1 MTERIGRVLPERS
14 ALRVSRAT
22 VERERLRLMD
32 SRLEAHPLEPLP
44 RGLLLDAHQDR
55 APQFLPAGL
64 GMHEHAFHFAVA
76 GRIDAQRAAT
86 DGLALAPRDEEADV
100 GRTQRVDVEDV
111 VAFRRVE
118 RLEIGVE
125 RGQEPHHVVLSRAFK
140 PDCGPQSASPGYHG
154 RSFRP
159 EAGFFDM
166 RSRKVCFL
174 FCIVVSGAI
183 CFPLAASAEDRSWI
197 ESSDRNSAIVIEMQ
211 GAFHPEFASELGV
224 DRFDTAVLDLNP
236 ENAKR
241 YDAAAGRVLALLSAR
256 RKTESDPKVRQDLD
270 ILIDAVESR
279 RRTRALE
286 YRLLIPYFD
295 LPKHIF
301 QGLQVLLDAR
311 NNEPRRRNALQRLRR
326 YAGMEPGTTP
336 LAELARA
343 RASERFGT
351 AKLVWPYE
359 GHVRQNLD
367 NSERYIA
374 GIAELFRASALRDWE
389 AAHARLAAQLRSY
402 SDWVKTTVLPRAR
415 KEHMLP
421 REVYADRL
429 KNTGVD
435 LEPEQAISMGAFAST
450 EIRDETARL
459 AARIARERNL
469 ASADYRDVIRE
480 LKRNPVPGERILIL
494 YRDRLKAIEEIVAR
508 ERIISLPQRAASIR
522 LARAAFAFNSTNAE
536 GWGLYAES
544 LMIPYFPLEGQLFSL
559 QLRLLRAARAF
570 LDPMVNL
577 GRMTPDEAKTFL
589 MREVALS
596 EPFAQQE
603 ADRYAFRMPGQ
614 AVSYF
619 YGYTRLRELRLKAEL
634 ALGPRFEQRKFH
646 DFVIAQGLLPP
657 KLLERAVMQE
667 IEGMR

>member
-1 MTERIGRVLPERS
+1 
-14 ALRVSRAT
+14 
-22 VERERLRLMD
+22 
-32 SRLEAHPLEPLP
+32 
-44 RGLLLDAHQDR
+44 
-55 APQFLPAGL
+55 
-64 GMHEHAFHFAVA
+64 
-76 GRIDAQRAAT
+76 
-86 DGLALAPRDEEADV
+86 
-100 GRTQRVDVEDV
+100 
-111 VAFRRVE
+111 
-118 RLEIGVE
+118 
-125 RGQEPHHVVLSRAFK
+125 
-140 PDCGPQSASPGYHG
+140 
-154 RSFRP
+154 
-159 EAGFFDM
+159 M

-174 FCIVVSGAI
+174 SCTAVSGVL
-183 CFPLAASAEDRSWI
+183 CFSLAAPAADGSWI

-211 GAFHPEFASELGV
+211 GAFHPEFASGLGI
-224 DRFDTAVLDLNP
+224 DRFDTAVIDLAP

-241 YDAAAGRVLALLSAR
+241 YDAAAGRVLELLSAR

-279 RRTRALE
+279 RRTSALE

-295 LPKHIF
+295 LPRHIF

-311 NNEPRRRNALQRLRR
+311 NDESRRRNALQRLRR
-326 YAGMEPGTTP
+326 YAGMEPGTPP
-336 LAELARA
+336 LADLARA

-359 GHVRQNLD
+359 GQVRQNLD

-374 GIAELFRASALRDWE
+374 GIAELFRSSGLRDWE
-389 AAHARLAAQLRSY
+389 AAHARLAAQLRNHSE
-402 SDWVKTTVLPRAR
+402 WVKTTVLPRAR

-421 REVYADRL
+421 RELYADRL

-435 LEPEQAISMGAFAST
+435 LEPEQAISMGAFAFT
-450 EIRDETARL
+450 EIRDEAARL
-459 AARIARERNL
+459 AARAARERNL

-480 LKRNPVPGERILIL
+480 LKRNPVPRDGILVL
-494 YRDRLKAIEEIVAR
+494 YRDRLKAIEEIVVR

-522 LARAAFAFNSTNAE
+522 LASEAESAAVAAPFMNPPRLVGNRGEVGEFVLPLQNPNAKSSDPVDDFTGEAAAWTLTAHEARPGHELQFAAMVERGVSLARAAFAFNSTNAE

-577 GRMTPDEAKTFL
+577 GRMTPDEAKAFL

-646 DFVIAQGLLPP
+646 DLVIAQGLLPP

>member
-1 MTERIGRVLPERS
+1 
-14 ALRVSRAT
+14 
-22 VERERLRLMD
+22 
-32 SRLEAHPLEPLP
+32 
-44 RGLLLDAHQDR
+44 
-55 APQFLPAGL
+55 
-64 GMHEHAFHFAVA
+64 
-76 GRIDAQRAAT
+76 
-86 DGLALAPRDEEADV
+86 
-100 GRTQRVDVEDV
+100 
-111 VAFRRVE
+111 
-118 RLEIGVE
+118 
-125 RGQEPHHVVLSRAFK
+125 
-140 PDCGPQSASPGYHG
+140 
-154 RSFRP
+154 
-159 EAGFFDM
+159 M

-197 ESSDRNSAIVIEMQ
+197 ETSDRNSAIVIEIE
-211 GAFHPEFASELGV
+211 GAFHPEFASELGI
-224 DRFDTAVLDLNP
+224 DRFDTAVLDLAP

-241 YDAAAGRVLALLSAR
+241 YDAAAGRVLEQLSAR

-279 RRTRALE
+279 RRTSALE

-295 LPKHIF
+295 LPRHIF

-311 NNEPRRRNALQRLRR
+311 NDESRRRNALQRLRR
-326 YAGMEPGTTP
+326 YAGMELGTTP

-343 RASERFGT
+343 RASERLGT

-415 KEHMLP
+415 KEHTLP
-421 REVYADRL
+421 RELYADRL

-435 LEPEQAISMGAFAST
+435 LEPEQAISMGAFAFT

-480 LKRNPVPGERILIL
+480 LKRNPVQRDRILVL

-522 LARAAFAFNSTNAE
+522 LASEAESAAVAAPFMNPPRLVGNRGEVGEFVLPLQNPNAKSSDPVDDFTAEAAAWTLTAHEARPGHELQFAAMVEGGVSLARAAFAFNSTNAE

-577 GRMTPDEAKTFL
+577 GRMTPDEAKAFL

>member
-1 MTERIGRVLPERS
+1 
-14 ALRVSRAT
+14 
-22 VERERLRLMD
+22 
-32 SRLEAHPLEPLP
+32 
-44 RGLLLDAHQDR
+44 
-55 APQFLPAGL
+55 
-64 GMHEHAFHFAVA
+64 
-76 GRIDAQRAAT
+76 
-86 DGLALAPRDEEADV
+86 
-100 GRTQRVDVEDV
+100 
-111 VAFRRVE
+111 
-118 RLEIGVE
+118 
-125 RGQEPHHVVLSRAFK
+125 
-140 PDCGPQSASPGYHG
+140 
-154 RSFRP
+154 
-159 EAGFFDM
+159 M
-166 RSRKVCFL
+166 RSRKVCLL
-174 FCIVVSGAI
+174 FCTVVSAML
-183 CFPLAASAEDRSWI
+183 CVPLVASAAEPSWI
-197 ESSDRNSAIVIEMQ
+197 EASDRNSAIVIEME

-224 DRFDTAVLDLNP
+224 DRFDAAVLDLDP

-241 YDAAAGRVLALLSAR
+241 YDAAAGRVLELLSAR

-270 ILIDAVESR
+270 ILIDAVERR
-279 RRTRALE
+279 RRTGALE
-286 YRLLIPYFD
+286 DRLLVPYFD
-295 LPKHIF
+295 LPRYVF

-311 NNEPRRRNALQRLRR
+311 NDESRRRNALQRLRR
-326 YAGMEPGTTP
+326 YAGMEPGTAP

-359 GHVRQNLD
+359 GQVRQNLD
-367 NSERYIA
+367 NCERYIA
-374 GIAELFRASALRDWE
+374 GIAELFRSSALRDWE
-389 AAHARLAAQLRSY
+389 AAHARLAAQLRSH
-402 SDWVKTTVLPRAR
+402 SEWVKTAVLPRAR

-421 REVYADRL
+421 RELYADRL
-429 KNTGVD
+429 KTAGVD
-435 LEPEQAISMGAFAST
+435 LEPEQAISMGAFAFT
-450 EIRDETARL
+450 EIRDEAARL
-459 AARIARERNL
+459 AARVARERNL

-480 LKRNPVPGERILIL
+480 LKRSPVPRDRILVL

-522 LARAAFAFNSTNAE
+522 LASDAESAAVGAPFMNAPRVVGNRGEVGEFVLPLQNPNAKSSDPVDDFTAEAAAWTLTAHEARPGHELQFAAMVEGGVSLARAAFAFNSTNAE

-577 GRMTPDEAKTFL
+577 GRMTPDEAKAFL

-603 ADRYAFRMPGQ
+603 ADRYAFSMPGQ

-646 DFVIAQGLLPP
+646 DLVIAQGLLPP
-657 KLLERAVMQE
+657 KLLERSVMQA

>member
-1 MTERIGRVLPERS
+1 
-14 ALRVSRAT
+14 
-22 VERERLRLMD
+22 
-32 SRLEAHPLEPLP
+32 
-44 RGLLLDAHQDR
+44 
-55 APQFLPAGL
+55 
-64 GMHEHAFHFAVA
+64 
-76 GRIDAQRAAT
+76 
-86 DGLALAPRDEEADV
+86 
-100 GRTQRVDVEDV
+100 
-111 VAFRRVE
+111 
-118 RLEIGVE
+118 
-125 RGQEPHHVVLSRAFK
+125 
-140 PDCGPQSASPGYHG
+140 
-154 RSFRP
+154 
-159 EAGFFDM
+159 M
-166 RSRKVCFL
+166 RSRKLCFL

-197 ESSDRNSAIVIEMQ
+197 ETSDRNSAIVIEIE
-211 GAFHPEFASELGV
+211 GAFHPEFASELGI
-224 DRFDTAVLDLNP
+224 DRFDTAVLDLAP

-241 YDAAAGRVLALLSAR
+241 YDAAAGRVLEQLSAR

-286 YRLLIPYFD
+286 HRLLIPYFD
-295 LPKHIF
+295 LPRHIF

-311 NNEPRRRNALQRLRR
+311 NDESRRRNALQRLRR

-336 LAELARA
+336 LPELARA

-421 REVYADRL
+421 RELYADRL

-435 LEPEQAISMGAFAST
+435 LEPEQAISMGAFAFT

-480 LKRNPVPGERILIL
+480 LKRNPVQRDRILVL

-522 LARAAFAFNSTNAE
+522 LASEAESAAVAAPFMNPPRLVGNRGEVGEFVLPLQNPNAKSSDPVDDFTAEAASWTLTAHEARPGHELQFAAMVEGGVSLARAAFAFNSTNAE

-577 GRMTPDEAKTFL
+577 GRMTPDEAKAFL